1 MIFNSPILT
10 DYLSLTATGE
20 LLTVRALQRR
30 TGVSET
36 QPNTST
42 GAVPTVS
49 DLVRRTGVSETQL
62 DTVIIEHDLYNLAG
76 CFDNVDTYLDKLGLS
91 PPQHSDIKDLAV
103 RRGTQAGMCEALRLW
118 RRPNPYRATF
128 R

>member
-1 MIFNSPILT
+1 MLISFIDLPIHQAIG
-10 DYLSLTATGE
+10 DIKR
-20 LLTVRALQRR
+20 V

-42 GAVPTVS
+42 CAVLTVS
-49 DLVRRTGVSETQL
+49 DLVRRTGVSESKL
-62 DTVIIEHDLYNLAG
+62 DTEIIERDLYNLAG
-76 CFDNVDTYLDKLGLS
+76 CFDNVDTYLDKLGLL
-91 PPQHSDIKDLAV
+91 PPQHSDIKDLAI

-118 RRPNPYRATF
+118 RRPNPYQATF